1 MERVCHVSLHKYQTH
16 TTQKSTQQLHF
27 LHSSAPYPQ
36 RPFHCWH
43 AAPDPDPQP
52 QRPFQCWHAG
62 PEKVGKQWK
71 EFIMSV
77 CTNNKHTQH

>member
-1 MERVCHVSLHKYQTH
+1 MESVCHVSLHKEQTH
-16 TTQKSTQQLHF
+16 ITLKLTRQLHC
-27 LHSSAPYPQ
+27 LHSSSPDPDPQ

-62 PEKVGKQWK
+62 PE
-71 EFIMSV
+71 
-77 CTNNKHTQH
+77 